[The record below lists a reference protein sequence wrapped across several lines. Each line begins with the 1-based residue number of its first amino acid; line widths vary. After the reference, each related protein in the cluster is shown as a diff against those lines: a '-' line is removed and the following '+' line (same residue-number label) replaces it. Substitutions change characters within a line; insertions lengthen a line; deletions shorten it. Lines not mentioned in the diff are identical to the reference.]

1 MDQRERVLLLTGRL
15 AEAVV
20 RQTAA
25 QVSACA
31 PVDLEVHVLPI
42 TVAALLHTTWV
53 ERKLEWRVEWRCERV
68 LLPGYCQG
76 ELAVLSARYGVP
88 FERGPKDI
96 LDLPE
101 FFGLGKRKPA
111 SLERYDIEILA
122 EINHAPRLGL
132 DPILRM
138 AEHYRGS
145 GADLID
151 VGCIPGERWD
161 RAGAA
166 VAALVREGFRVS
178 IDSFDRHEVTA
189 AVEAGAELVLSANA
203 TNLDWA
209 VDVPAEFV
217 VIPDESRSLE
227 SLQPT
232 IDVFRSVNKKFRIDP
247 ILDPVGVG
255 FAASLER
262 YAEARRRWPE
272 IPVLMGI
279 GNVTELAEA
288 DTAGAS
294 LLLAGICG
302 ELGVTSVLTTEVAN
316 WCQSAVRE
324 FNIARRVMHF
334 AIENGTIA
342 KHIDSSLVM
351 LRDSKLKEYGE
362 APLAALAAQIK
373 DPNYRIFAE
382 RGQLHV
388 MNRDGYWRGAD
399 AFEVFDQMAKA
410 NTKLSASHAFYLGYE
425 MAKAMTAL
433 TLGKQYQQ
441 DEALN
446 WGLLTRAE
454 TSALE
459 RRHKAVQATPL
470 NEEDAE
476 AGS

>member
-20 RQTAA
+20 RQTTA
-25 QVSACA
+25 QVSARA
-31 PVDLEVHVLPI
+31 PVDFEVHVLPI
-42 TVAALLHTTWV
+42 TVAALMHTTWV
-53 ERKLEWRVEWRCERV
+53 ERKLEWRAEWRFERV

-76 ELAVLSARYGVP
+76 ELAALSARYGVP

-101 FFGLGKRKPA
+101 FLGLGKRQPA

-122 EINHAPRLGL
+122 EINHAPRLSL
-132 DPILRM
+132 DQILRM
-138 AEHYRGS
+138 AEHYRSS

-151 VGCIPGERWD
+151 VGCIPGERWEG
-161 RAGAA
+161 AGAA
-166 VAALVREGFRVS
+166 VQALVREGFRVS
-178 IDSFDRHEVTA
+178 IDSFDRYEVTA
-189 AVEAGAELVLSANA
+189 AVEAGAALVLSANA

-209 VDVPAEFV
+209 VEVPAEFV

-227 SLQPT
+227 SLQPM
-232 IDVFRSVNKKFRIDP
+232 IEVFRSANKKFRIDP

-255 FAASLER
+255 FTASLER
-262 YAEARRRWPE
+262 YAEARRRWPA
-272 IPVLMGI
+272 IPVMMGI

-316 WCQSAVRE
+316 WCSSAVRE

-351 LRDSKLKEYGE
+351 LRDSKLREYGE
-362 APLAALAAQIK
+362 EPLVALAAQIK

-388 MNRDGYWRGAD
+388 MNREGYWRGAD
-399 AFEVFDQMAKA
+399 AFEVFDQMAA
-410 NTKLSASHAFYLGYE
+410 TNVKLSASHAFYLGYE
-425 MAKAMTAL
+425 MAKAVTAL

-446 WGLLTRAE
+446 WGLLMRAE
-454 TSALE
+454 ASALE
-459 RRHKAVQATPL
+459 RRHRAVQATPL
-470 NEEDAE
+470 QDDTEEVQP
-476 AGS
+476 

>member
-25 QVSACA
+25 QVSARA
-31 PVDLEVHVLPI
+31 PVDFEVCVLPI
-42 TVAALLHTTWV
+42 TVAALMHTQWV
-53 ERKLEWRVEWRCERV
+53 ERKLEWQVEWRFERV

-76 ELAVLSARYGVP
+76 ELTALNARYGVP

-101 FFGLGKRKPA
+101 FMGLGKRKPA

-138 AEHYRGS
+138 AEHYRRS

-151 VGCIPGERWD
+151 VGCIPGERWS
-161 RAGAA
+161 G
-166 VAALVREGFRVS
+166 VGETVLALVSEGFRVS
-178 IDSFDRHEVTA
+178 IDSFDRHEVTS
-189 AVEAGAELVLSANA
+189 AVEAGAELVLSGNA
-203 TNLDWA
+203 SNLDWA

-217 VIPDESRSLE
+217 VIPDESRSLD

-232 IDVFRSVNKKFRIDP
+232 IDAFRAANKRFRIDP

-262 YAEARRRWPE
+262 YALARRRWPE

-302 ELGVTSVLTTEVAN
+302 ELGITSVLTTEVAP
-316 WCQSAVRE
+316 WCRSAVQE

-362 APLAALAAQIK
+362 ESLAALAVQIK

-399 AFEVFDQMAKA
+399 AFEVFDQMAA
-410 NTKLSASHAFYLGYE
+410 TNLKLSASHAFYLGYE
-425 MAKAMTAL
+425 MSKAVTAL

-441 DEALN
+441 DEPLH

-454 TSALE
+454 ASALE
-459 RRHKAVQATPL
+459 RRHQAIRTTPL
-470 NEEDAE
+470 PTEDGGAQP
-476 AGS
+476 

>member
-25 QVSACA
+25 QVSARA
-31 PVDLEVHVLPI
+31 PVDFEVCVLPI
-42 TVAALLHTTWV
+42 TVAALMHTTWV
-53 ERKLEWRVEWRCERV
+53 ERKLEWRAEWEFERV

-76 ELAVLSARYGVP
+76 ELVALSTRYGVP

-101 FFGLGKRKPA
+101 FMGLGKRKPA

-132 DPILRM
+132 DPILRL
-138 AEHYRGS
+138 AEHYRSS

-151 VGCIPGERWD
+151 VGCIPGERWS
-161 RAGAA
+161 GVGEA
-166 VAALVREGFRVS
+166 VRALVDEGFRVS
-178 IDSFDRHEVTA
+178 IDSFDRHEVTC
-189 AVEAGAELVLSANA
+189 AVEAGAELVLSVNA
-203 TNLDWA
+203 SNLDWA

-217 VIPDESRSLE
+217 VIPDESRSLD

-232 IDVFRSVNKKFRIDP
+232 IDAFRSANKRFRIDP
-247 ILDPVGVG
+247 ILDSVGVG
-255 FAASLER
+255 FVASLER
-262 YAEARRRWPE
+262 YALARRRWPE
-272 IPVLMGI
+272 TPVLMGI

-294 LLLAGICG
+294 LLLAGMCG
-302 ELGVTSVLTTEVAN
+302 ELGITSVLTTEVAN
-316 WCQSAVRE
+316 WCSSAVQE
-324 FNIARRVMHF
+324 FNIARRVIHF

-362 APLAALAAQIK
+362 EPLAALAVQIT

-399 AFEVFDQMAKA
+399 AFEVFDQMAATNK
-410 NTKLSASHAFYLGYE
+410 KLSASHAFYLGYE
-425 MAKAMTAL
+425 MSKAVTAL

-454 TSALE
+454 ASALQ
-459 RRHKAVQATPL
+459 RRHQSVRTTPL
-470 NEEDAE
+470 QAEDGGAQP
-476 AGS
+476 

>member
-25 QVSACA
+25 QVSARA
-31 PVDLEVHVLPI
+31 PVDFEVCVLPI
-42 TVAALLHTTWV
+42 TVAALMHTQWV
-53 ERKLEWRVEWRCERV
+53 ERKLEWQAEWRFERV

-76 ELAVLSARYGVP
+76 ELSALSARHGVP

-101 FFGLGKRKPA
+101 FMGLGKRKPA

-138 AEHYRGS
+138 AEHYRSS

-151 VGCIPGERWD
+151 VGCIPGERWSGVGETV
-161 RAGAA
+161 R
-166 VAALVREGFRVS
+166 ALVSEGFRVS
-178 IDSFDRHEVTA
+178 IDSFDRDEVTS
-189 AVEAGAELVLSANA
+189 AVEAGAELVLSVNA
-203 TNLDWA
+203 SNLDWA
-209 VDVPAEFV
+209 VNVPAEFV
-217 VIPDESRSLE
+217 VIPDESRSLD

-232 IDVFRSVNKKFRIDP
+232 IDAFRSANKRFRIDP

-262 YAEARRRWPE
+262 YALARRRWPE
-272 IPVLMGI
+272 TPVLMGI

-302 ELGVTSVLTTEVAN
+302 ELGITSVLTTEVAH
-316 WCQSAVRE
+316 WCSSAVQE

-334 AIENGTIA
+334 AIEHGTIA

-351 LRDSKLKEYGE
+351 LRDSKPKEYGAE
-362 APLAALAAQIK
+362 SLAALAVQIK

-399 AFEVFDQMAKA
+399 AFEVFDQMAA
-410 NTKLSASHAFYLGYE
+410 TNLKLSASHAFYLGYE
-425 MAKAMTAL
+425 MSKAVTAL

-441 DEALN
+441 DEALH

-454 TSALE
+454 ASALE
-459 RRHKAVQATPL
+459 RRHQAVRSTPL
-470 NEEDAE
+470 PTED
-476 AGS
+476 GGVQP

>member
-25 QVSACA
+25 QVSARA
-31 PVDLEVHVLPI
+31 RVDFEVHVLPI
-42 TVAALLHTTWV
+42 TVAALIHTTWV
-53 ERKLEWRVEWRCERV
+53 ERKLEWWAEWRFDRV

-76 ELAVLSARYGVP
+76 ELAALSARYGVP

-101 FFGLGKRKPA
+101 FLGLGKRQPA
-111 SLERYDIEILA
+111 SLEKYDIEILA

-132 DPILRM
+132 DQILRM
-138 AEHYRGS
+138 AEHYRDS
-145 GADLID
+145 GADFID
-151 VGCIPGERWD
+151 VGCIPGERWE
-161 RAGAA
+161 RVSEA
-166 VAALVREGFRVS
+166 VKALVREGFRVS

-232 IDVFRSVNKKFRIDP
+232 IEVLRSANQLFRIDP

-262 YAEARRRWPE
+262 YAEARRRWPD

-316 WCQSAVRE
+316 WCNSAVRE
-324 FNIARRVMHF
+324 FNIARRVIHF

-351 LRDSKLKEYGE
+351 LRDSKRKEYGE
-362 APLAALAAQIK
+362 VPLSALASQIK

-399 AFEVFDQMAKA
+399 AFEVFDQMAVT

-425 MAKAMTAL
+425 MAKAVTAL

-454 TSALE
+454 VSALE
-459 RRHKAVQATPL
+459 RRHQAVQACSL
-470 NEEDAE
+470 RDDAE
-476 AGS
+476 EPKS

>member
-20 RQTAA
+20 RATAT
-25 QVSACA
+25 QVRGRAL
-31 PVDLEVHVLPI
+31 VDFEVHVLPI
-42 TVAALLHTTWV
+42 TVAALMHTTWV
-53 ERKLEWRVEWRCERV
+53 ERKLEWQPDWRFERV

-76 ELAVLSARYGVP
+76 ETAALTAKYGVP

-111 SLERYDIEILA
+111 NLDRYDIEILA
-122 EINHAPRLGL
+122 EINHAPRMSL
-132 DPILRM
+132 DQILRM
-138 AEHYRGS
+138 AEHYRQS
-145 GADLID
+145 GADRID

-161 RAGAA
+161 GTGAT
-166 VAALVREGFRVS
+166 VRTLVQEGYRVS
-178 IDSFDRHEVTA
+178 IDSFDRDEVSS
-189 AVEAGAELVLSANA
+189 AVEAGADLVLSVNE
-203 TNLDWA
+203 TNVDWA
-209 VDVPAEFV
+209 VNVPAEFV
-217 VIPDESRSLE
+217 IVPDDARALD

-232 IDVFRSVNKKFRIDP
+232 IDAFRSANRTFRIDP

-255 FAASLER
+255 FAASLGR
-262 YAEARRRWPE
+262 YSEARRRWPE
-272 IPVLMGI
+272 IPVMMGI

-288 DTAGAS
+288 DTAGMS

-316 WCQSAVRE
+316 WCQTAVRE
-324 FNIARRVMHF
+324 FDIARRVIRF

-351 LRDSKLKEYGE
+351 LRDPKLKEFGE
-362 APLAALAAQIK
+362 EPLASLARQIK
-373 DPNYRIFAE
+373 DPNFRIFAE
-382 RGQLHV
+382 REQLHV

-399 AFEVFDQMAKA
+399 AFEVFDQMAA
-410 NTKLSASHAFYLGYE
+410 TNTKLSASHAFYLGYE
-425 MAKAMTAL
+425 MAKAMTAI

-441 DEALN
+441 DESLQ
-446 WGLLTRAE
+446 WGLLTRPE

-459 RRHKAVQATPL
+459 RRHKAIQSGRPSPDEGATP
-470 NEEDAE
+470 
-476 AGS
+476 